1 MTSNI
6 DRKLI
11 SFAGNKTYEEISELT
26 GVPALEVAKRTQ
38 EVLSNIGVLEIDQRR
53 AKLMIQLE
61 GIVNE
66 VDSRKESASNRD
78 LGALLNSSRS
88 AIQTVLKELRE
99 IEKSSKVD
107 VQQITSYQGKVLG
120 EIVDIAVGHL
130 RAELK
135 ERYNT
140 DDSEM
145 DEILQEGM
153 SLAAKELDSRVS
165 E

>member
-99 IEKSSKVD
+99 IEKSSKTD
-107 VQQITSYQGKVLG
+107 VQQITSHQGRVLG
-120 EIVDIAVGHL
+120 EILNIAVGHL

-135 ERYNT
+135 DRYGT
-140 DDSEM
+140 DDAEIDSLM
-145 DEILQEGM
+145 DEGVV
-153 SLAAKELDSRVS
+153 LAIERLDSAVS
-165 E
+165 D